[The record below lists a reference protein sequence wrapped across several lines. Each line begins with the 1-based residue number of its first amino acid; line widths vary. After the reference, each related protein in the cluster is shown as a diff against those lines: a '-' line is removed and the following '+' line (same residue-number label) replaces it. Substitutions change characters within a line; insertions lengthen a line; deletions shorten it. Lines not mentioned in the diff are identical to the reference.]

1 MVLHLRAPKGK
12 VSVEVM
18 LNRAKYFDR
27 TGKVNDHTIYLSGN
41 LGKNALEFAMCLSAK
56 AIGGRVALS
65 LPEKEK
71 NAALPTDERLQKMI
85 HGGTDEGLAKL
96 LFDYGRY
103 LLIECSRPGD
113 LPATLQGIWNKDFM
127 APWDS
132 KYTIN
137 INTEMNYWPAEVCAL
152 PKAWDHGEV
161 KGLRLVGNASIA
173 LAWENGKLTRCAVTA
188 DQAYEGEVVY
198 GEMRQAVK
206 LEKGETV
213 MLDAVLQLLES

>member
-56 AIGGRVALS
+56 ATGGRVYTMGHTLVIEGAEKITEKLERAMAQSREHKIILLPALS
-65 LPEKEK
+65 K
-71 NAALPTDERLQKMI
+71 
-85 HGGTDEGLAKL
+85 
-96 LFDYGRY
+96 
-103 LLIECSRPGD
+103 
-113 LPATLQGIWNKDFM
+113 
-127 APWDS
+127 
-132 KYTIN
+132 
-137 INTEMNYWPAEVCAL
+137 
-152 PKAWDHGEV
+152 
-161 KGLRLVGNASIA
+161 
-173 LAWENGKLTRCAVTA
+173 AWENGKLTRCAVTA

>member
-1 MVLHLRAPKGK
+1 MVLHLRAPNGK
-12 VSVEVM
+12 VSVEVK

-56 AIGGRVALS
+56 ATGGRVYTMGHTLVIEEAEKITEKLERAMAQS
-65 LPEKEK
+65 REHKIILLP
-71 NAALPTDERLQKMI
+71 
-85 HGGTDEGLAKL
+85 
-96 LFDYGRY
+96 
-103 LLIECSRPGD
+103 
-113 LPATLQGIWNKDFM
+113 
-127 APWDS
+127 
-132 KYTIN
+132 
-137 INTEMNYWPAEVCAL
+137 AL

-188 DQAYEGEVVY
+188 DQEYEGEVVY
-198 GEMRQAVK
+198 REMRQAVK

>member
-56 AIGGRVALS
+56 AMGGRVYTMGHTLVIEEADEAVLYFGADS
-65 LPEKEK
+65 TFRSAKEEVAAWEPRVQDVLAEKITEKLERAMVQSREHKIILLP
-71 NAALPTDERLQKMI
+71 
-85 HGGTDEGLAKL
+85 
-96 LFDYGRY
+96 
-103 LLIECSRPGD
+103 
-113 LPATLQGIWNKDFM
+113 
-127 APWDS
+127 
-132 KYTIN
+132 
-137 INTEMNYWPAEVCAL
+137 AL

-173 LAWENGKLTRCAVTA
+173 LCAVTA

-198 GEMRQAVK
+198 EEMRQAVK